1 MAKKQTKK
9 RNLSKEKEIE
19 RIKEIDEH
27 FFRITT
33 DEKLRNM
40 FDYIVYNNYDKK
52 SEDEILLLV
61 NKMLEEESKI
71 EKDLV

>member
-1 MAKKQTKK
+1 
-9 RNLSKEKEIE
+9 
-19 RIKEIDEH
+19 
-27 FFRITT
+27 
-33 DEKLRNM
+33 M